1 MKEQD
6 MEVIVWTVRETGMD
20 RTVSAVVRITI
31 SERTSTVY
39 HATAVKSVSS
49 LCYSFIHSFIHIP

>member
-6 MEVIVWTVRETGMD
+6 MEVIVWTVQETGMD

-31 SERTSTVY
+31 SERTSTAFR
-39 HATAVKSVSS
+39 ATAVK
-49 LCYSFIHSFIHIP
+49 